1 MNGRASAP
9 AAGTV
14 VNALATGRG
23 CAFAIDLETTA
34 SVTLSPTG
42 GVSGTVVDHPDTDP
56 TLVERCVERVLDRFA
71 GRATVEVE
79 PAGGRIETQSDVPV
93 ASGLK
98 SSSAAANAAVL
109 ATLDAL
115 GLSEDVDPLEACRI
129 GVDAARDVG
138 VTVTG
143 AFDDAAASMLGG
155 VVATDND
162 SDTVLSHAPLPTDW
176 KAAIYTPPGR
186 SFSADAD
193 LDACTAISP
202 VAILAEE
209 IALSGRYPEAMTVNG
224 LAYCAALDQSTDPL
238 LDAMPEAAGVSLSG
252 TGPSF
257 VAIGEPSAL
266 DAVVDRWD
274 ERPGRSRLVDLRND
288 GARIA

>member
-34 SVTLSPTG
+34 SVTLTSTD
-42 GVSGTVVDHPDTDP
+42 GVTGTVLDRPDTDP
-56 TLVERCVERVLDRFA
+56 ALVERCVERVLDRFA
-71 GRATVEVE
+71 DTASVNLE
-79 PAGGRIETQSDVPV
+79 PAGGRVETESDVPV

-109 ATLDAL
+109 ATLSAL
-115 GLSEDVDPLEACRI
+115 GLSDAVDPLEACRI
-129 GVDAARDVG
+129 GVEAARDVG

-155 VVATDND
+155 VVATDNAD
-162 SDTVLSHAPLPTDW
+162 DTVLSHAPVPTDW
-176 KAAIYTPPGR
+176 QAAIYTPPAR
-186 SFSADAD
+186 SYSADAD
-193 LDACTAISP
+193 LEAVGAIAP
-202 VAILAEE
+202 IAELAEDL
-209 IALSGRYPEAMTVNG
+209 ALSGRYAEAMSVNG

-238 LDAMPEAAGVSLSG
+238 LDALPDAAGVSLSG

-266 DAVVDRWD
+266 EAVVGRWS
-274 ERPGRSRLVDLRND
+274 ERPGQSRLVDLRND
-288 GARIA
+288 GARIE